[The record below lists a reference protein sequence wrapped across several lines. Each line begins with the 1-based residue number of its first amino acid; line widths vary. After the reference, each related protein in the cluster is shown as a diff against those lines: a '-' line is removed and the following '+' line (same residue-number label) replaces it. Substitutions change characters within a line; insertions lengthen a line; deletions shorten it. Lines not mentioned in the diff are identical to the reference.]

1 MRVVII
7 GAGSVGYVAAE
18 TIAGIHDVLVVDND
32 SQMAEKVK
40 SSLNVSVLHE
50 DGSNPRVLK
59 EAIQKHNA
67 EAVVSTL
74 KDDAVNLFICLMA
87 KRYDEKIF
95 TVASVNHP
103 DFRIEKG
110 PDKRNDVDMIIS
122 PEMVTARKIY
132 RMAVME
138 NSTDFEFVESLG
150 VGVAV
155 FQVKSESPVVGQVVL
170 HFRLPDECSVIGIY
184 RDNEL
189 KLDVDT
195 MEIRAGD
202 RICVFGSEKGMEDFN
217 EFLGVEMKAV
227 QFAILGGSIMGANL
241 AKMLLNDKEK
251 RFVTVVELNEDR
263 CRELAKTIPEAMIL
277 REDYKDPRV
286 QRSEELFKADCVIV
300 ASGSDDTNLL
310 MCMSAERYNSR
321 KVITRYFKPEYE
333 DIFAHTGLD
342 TIVSYHRIVS
352 NEITNCV
359 LPNDVALMRMRNR
372 NELFFMHDV
381 DKGSHFCDK
390 YLGDLDIPDGVRVV
404 AVLRQDAG
412 QGRIIYSD
420 LDTYIKEGDQLIVF
434 TNLTRESDFKKLFG
448 KNAIPEL

>member
-7 GAGSVGYVAAE
+7 GAGSVGFVAAE
-18 TIAGIHDVLVVDND
+18 TIAGIHDVLVVDSD
-32 SQMAEKVK
+32 SMMAEKVK

-74 KDDAVNLFICLMA
+74 KDDAVNLFICMMA
-87 KRYDEKIF
+87 KRYDRNIF

-103 DFRIEKG
+103 DYRIDLSSDG
-110 PDKRNDVDMIIS
+110 VDMIIS
-122 PEMVTARKIY
+122 PEMMTARKIY
-132 RMAVME
+132 KMAVME
-138 NSTDFEFVESLG
+138 NSTDFEFVDSLG

-155 FQVKSESPVVGQVVL
+155 YRVKSDSTVVGQVVL
-170 HFRLPDECSVIGIY
+170 HFRLPEECSVIGIY
-184 RDNEL
+184 RDGEL

-195 MEIRAGD
+195 MEVRVGD
-202 RICVFGSEKGMEDFN
+202 GICVFGSEEGLEAFNDFM
-217 EFLGVEMKAV
+217 GVDIKAV
-227 QFAILGGSIMGANL
+227 QFVILGGSIMGANL
-241 AKMLLNDKEK
+241 AKMLLKDKEK
-251 RFVTVVELNEDR
+251 RFVTVVELNEER

-286 QRSEELFKADCVIV
+286 QRSEELFKADCVVV

-321 KVITRYFKPEYE
+321 KVITRYFKPEYK
-333 DIFAHTGLD
+333 DIFVHTGLE

-372 NELFFMHDV
+372 NELFFMHSV
-381 DKGSHFCDK
+381 GKESKFCDK
-390 YLGDLDIPDGVRVV
+390 YLGDLDIPEGIRVV
-404 AVLRQDAG
+404 AVYRADAG
-412 QGRIIYSD
+412 QERVIYTD

-434 TNLTRESDFKKLFG
+434 TNLTRESDFRRLFG